1 MATPYALTVDGY
13 ETQWQTN
20 YLSHFLLI
28 KALLPTLSYTA
39 AGATSSGR
47 VRIVN
52 VSSDAA
58 FVPFAPALDLD
69 KPNLEYIKGIMA
81 AWCIS
86 PVLPSEK
93 NNTVTPNLGFI
104 LSAKT
109 FIDEC

>member
-1 MATPYALTVDGY
+1 MASPYALTIDGY

-28 KALLPTLSYTA
+28 KALLPTLSSA
-39 AGATSSGR
+39 AAEATSPGR

-58 FVPFAPALDLD
+58 FIPIAPTLDLEN
-69 KPNLEYIKGIMA
+69 PNLESITGMMA

-86 PVLPSEK
+86 LISLFSK
-93 NNTVTPNLGFI
+93 
-104 LSAKT
+104 
-109 FIDEC
+109 